1 MTQPRRK
8 GKPGRLEVWQDKK
21 TIAYAYFR
29 PKLEALKSFEQAQ
42 ALWQESPSQINPG
55 YSYYTN
61 LGHFLQHFKAPD
73 GASREELALYLE
85 LARKMDAAGE
95 LKVRTLQEV
104 EESIRGA
111 MESRDRAG
119 S

>member
-42 ALWQESPSQINPG
+42 ALWQESPSQINPRALSSAFHSAG
-55 YSYYTN
+55 W
-61 LGHFLQHFKAPD
+61 
-73 GASREELALYLE
+73 REP
-85 LARKMDAAGE
+85 
-95 LKVRTLQEV
+95 
-104 EESIRGA
+104 
-111 MESRDRAG
+111 
-119 S
+119 